1 MSWLTPTEQR
11 RLGRACADY
20 LPLGKIYQV
29 GSSLRWKKGDGAPR
43 DIDLRMLLDDDQFE
57 AMAPAQWELIADAI
71 GVALEAASGVGRID
85 FQIQLVTAANDE
97 HTGPRSAIFL
107 SGRDAKPCDDR
118 TCTDRDHWAPRDPNR
133 CDPGCTRPS
142 LHDGDCTAA
151 ADPLD
156 ESDHRP
162 RHSSAGH
169 LTWRRADLWC
179 HAECACQGV
188 WRLPDLGN
196 EYGPLTFCDCD
207 ATIEAE
213 NGATD

>member
-1 MSWLTPTEQR
+1 MSLDHDDYATLARIEDHLR
-11 RLGRACADY
+11 R
-20 LPLGKIYQV
+20 
-29 GSSLRWKKGDGAPR
+29 
-43 DIDLRMLLDDDQFE
+43 
-57 AMAPAQWELIADAI
+57 IADA
-71 GVALEAASGVGRID
+71 LEA
-85 FQIQLVTAANDE
+85 
-97 HTGPRSAIFL
+97 PRTERLPELLAIAQRGLDRVAYSFRPAGSL
-107 SGRDAKPCDDR
+107 DGSRLAMRDLAMELRDALDAKPCDDR

-162 RHSSAGH
+162 RHFADGEH
-169 LTWRRADLWC
+169 LYWVEGCGGWHLGDASPCSYPHAQADGTTLAAW
-179 HAECACQGV
+179 V
-188 WRLPDLGN
+188 
-196 EYGPLTFCDCD
+196 GPLTFCDCD